1 MKFRL
6 FTALQTTMIALVLVG
21 CASAPKPSVGPQRE
35 VQASKGILSQ
45 DKRHDVVIQSMAM
58 LDRNYTYGG
67 KKLHTGFDCSGLV
80 SFVYKQSVGIVV
92 QGSAADMAKKTRAI
106 DAQSAQPGDLV
117 FFNTLGS
124 ANSHVGIYIGSGK
137 FIHAANER
145 TGVRQERLDNGYW
158 SKRFEGFRSLD

>member
-1 MKFRL
+1 MISRL
-6 FTALQTTMIALVLVG
+6 HTAIVMLTFAMVLAA
-21 CASAPKPSVGPQRE
+21 CSSAPKPSVVTKPE
-35 VQASKGILSQ
+35 PQASVLSQ

-80 SFVYKQSVGIVV
+80 SFVYKQSAGVAL
-92 QGSAADMAKKTRAI
+92 QGSAADMAKKTRAV

-117 FFNTLGS
+117 FFNTLG
-124 ANSHVGIYIGSGK
+124 APNSHVGIYIGSGK

-145 TGVRQERLDNGYW
+145 TGVRQERLDNSYW
-158 SKRFEGFRSLD
+158 SKRFEGFRTLK